1 MMRSLVSFPLL
12 VALLT
17 LTGCSSL
24 SGLQDA
30 QSDFAC
36 SVDMTPRCA
45 SLSAVHESLD
55 KEETVGRAIV
65 IREES
70 QANSASQSLDPIT
83 IETPLMSPKRAPE
96 EILRIWIAP
105 YIDTEGDLHAEHVIF
120 TTVRTAR
127 WAPESLEIKSLDESS
142 DRMISP
148 LKGSAR

>member
-1 MMRSLVSFPLL
+1 MRPFVSFPFLI
-12 VALLT
+12 ALLT

-45 SLSAVHESLD
+45 SLSMVHESLD
-55 KEETVGRAIV
+55 KEETVGNAIV
-65 IREES
+65 IRAES
-70 QANSASQSLDPIT
+70 QANSASQSLDPLA

-105 YIDTEGDLHAEHVIF
+105 YIDMEGDLHAEHVIF

-127 WAPESLEIKSLDESS
+127 WAPESLEIKSLDDSS

>member
-1 MMRSLVSFPLL
+1 MRSLVSLPLL

-55 KEETVGRAIV
+55 KEETLGNTIV
-65 IREES
+65 IRED
-70 QANSASQSLDPIT
+70 ADRDTVSQSFDPLAVQ
-83 IETPLMSPKRAPE
+83 TPLMSPKRAPE

-127 WAPESLEIKSLDESS
+127 WAPESLEIKSLDDGS

>member
-1 MMRSLVSFPLL
+1 MRPFVSFPFLI
-12 VALLT
+12 ALLT

-45 SLSAVHESLD
+45 SLSTVHESLD
-55 KEETVGRAIV
+55 KEETVGNAIV
-65 IREES
+65 IRAES
-70 QANSASQSLDPIT
+70 QANSASQSLDPLA

-105 YIDTEGDLHAEHVIF
+105 YIDKEGDLHAEHVIF
-120 TTVRTAR
+120 TTVRSAR
-127 WAPESLEIKSLDESS
+127 WAPESLEIKSLEDST
-142 DRMISP
+142 DRFITP
-148 LKGSAR
+148 LKGQVP

>member
-1 MMRSLVSFPLL
+1 MRSLVSFPLL

-55 KEETVGRAIV
+55 KEETLGKAIV

-70 QANSASQSLDPIT
+70 DRDTVSQSFDPLT
-83 IETPLMSPKRAPE
+83 VQTPLMSPKRAPE

-105 YIDTEGDLHAEHVIF
+105 YIDMEGDLHAEHVIF

-127 WAPESLEIKSLDESS
+127 WAPESLEIKSLDDSS

>member
-1 MMRSLVSFPLL
+1 MRSLVSFPLL

-55 KEETVGRAIV
+55 KEETLGKAIV

-70 QANSASQSLDPIT
+70 DRDTVSQSFDPLT
-83 IETPLMSPKRAPE
+83 VQTPLMSPKRAPE

-127 WAPESLEIKSLDESS
+127 WAPESLEIKSLDDSS

>member
-1 MMRSLVSFPLL
+1 MRPFVSFPLL
-12 VALLT
+12 IAVLT

-45 SLSAVHESLD
+45 SLSTVHESLD
-55 KEETVGRAIV
+55 KEESLGNAIV

-70 QANSASQSLDPIT
+70 HSNAPSQSVAPLT
-83 IETPLMSPKRAPE
+83 VETPLMSPKRAPE

-105 YIDTEGDLHAEHVIF
+105 YIDKEGDLHAEHVIF

-127 WAPESLEIKSLDESS
+127 WAPESLEIKSLEESVN
-142 DRMISP
+142 RMISP
-148 LKGSAR
+148 LKGSTP

>member
-1 MMRSLVSFPLL
+1 MR
-12 VALLT
+12 ALLSFSSLIAILA
-17 LTGCSSL
+17 LTGCSSIT
-24 SGLQDA
+24 GLQNA

-45 SLSAVHESLD
+45 ALSTVHESLD
-55 KEETVGRAIV
+55 QEASLGKALV
-65 IREES
+65 IREEARDNPVT
-70 QANSASQSLDPIT
+70 QNSDPLT
-83 IETPLMSPKRAPE
+83 VETPLMSPKRAPE

-105 YIDTEGDLHAEHVIF
+105 YIDKDGDLHAEHVIF

>member
-1 MMRSLVSFPLL
+1 MRSLVSLPLL

-55 KEETVGRAIV
+55 KEENLGNTIV
-65 IREES
+65 IRED
-70 QANSASQSLDPIT
+70 ADRDTVSQSFDPLAVQ
-83 IETPLMSPKRAPE
+83 TPLMSPKRAPE

-120 TTVRTAR
+120 TTVRTDR
-127 WAPESLEIKSLDESS
+127 WAPESLEIKSLDDGS

>member
-1 MMRSLVSFPLL
+1 MRSLVSFPLL

-55 KEETVGRAIV
+55 KEETLGKAIV

-70 QANSASQSLDPIT
+70 DRDTVSQSFDPLAVQ
-83 IETPLMSPKRAPE
+83 TPLMSPKRAPE

-105 YIDTEGDLHAEHVIF
+105 YIDMEGDLHAEHVIF

>member
-1 MMRSLVSFPLL
+1 MRSLVSFPLL

>member
-1 MMRSLVSFPLL
+1 MRSLVSFPLL

-55 KEETVGRAIV
+55 KEETLGKAIV

-70 QANSASQSLDPIT
+70 DRDTVSQSFDPLT
-83 IETPLMSPKRAPE
+83 VQTPLMSPKRAPE

-127 WAPESLEIKSLDESS
+127 WAPESLEIKSLDDSS
-142 DRMISP
+142 DRIISP

>member
-1 MMRSLVSFPLL
+1 MRSLVSFPLL

-45 SLSAVHESLD
+45 SLSAIHESLD
-55 KEETVGRAIV
+55 KEETLGKAIV

-70 QANSASQSLDPIT
+70 DRDTVSQSFDPLT
-83 IETPLMSPKRAPE
+83 VQTPLMSPKRAPE
-96 EILRIWIAP
+96 EILRIWIGP
-105 YIDTEGDLHAEHVIF
+105 ILIRKETF
-120 TTVRTAR
+120 TPST
-127 WAPESLEIKSLDESS
+127 
-142 DRMISP
+142 
-148 LKGSAR
+148 

>member
-1 MMRSLVSFPLL
+1 MRPLL
-12 VALLT
+12 STPLLIAVLT

-30 QSDFAC
+30 KSDFAC
-36 SVDMTPRCA
+36 TVDMTPRCA

-55 KEETVGRAIV
+55 KEETLGNAVV
-65 IREES
+65 IRDETHES
-70 QANSASQSLDPIT
+70 QVSPSSDPLM

-105 YIDTEGDLHAEHVIF
+105 YIDKEGDLHAEHVIF

-127 WAPESLEIKSLDESS
+127 WAPESLEIKSLEESAN
-142 DRMISP
+142 RMISP
-148 LKGSAR
+148 LKGSAP

>member
-1 MMRSLVSFPLL
+1 MRPFVSFPLL
-12 VALLT
+12 IAVLT

-45 SLSAVHESLD
+45 SLSTVHESLD
-55 KEETVGRAIV
+55 KEESLGNAIV

-70 QANSASQSLDPIT
+70 HSNAPSQSVDPLT
-83 IETPLMSPKRAPE
+83 VETPLMSPKRAPE

-105 YIDTEGDLHAEHVIF
+105 YIDKEGDLHAEHVIF

>member
-1 MMRSLVSFPLL
+1 MRPLL
-12 VALLT
+12 FSPLFIALLT

-24 SGLQDA
+24 TGLQDA

-45 SLSAVHESLD
+45 SLSTVHESLD
-55 KEETVGRAIV
+55 KEETVGNAIV

-70 QANSASQSLDPIT
+70 QANSASQNLDPLA

-105 YIDTEGDLHAEHVIF
+105 YIDKEGDLHADHVIF

-127 WAPESLEIKSLDESS
+127 WAPESLEIKSLEDST
-142 DRMISP
+142 DRFITP
-148 LKGSAR
+148 LKGQTP

>member
-1 MMRSLVSFPLL
+1 MRSLVSFPLL

-55 KEETVGRAIV
+55 KEETVCRAIV

-127 WAPESLEIKSLDESS
+127 WAPESLEIKSLDDSS